1 MPAYLVLNG
10 EVTDPEGYEEYK
22 AGAQAVIAEHGGRY
36 LARGGA
42 VTPVEGDW
50 LPRVVVVEF
59 PSYDAALAFYHSPE
73 YQRLVE
79 IRKRYSTSS
88 VVIVEGLP
96 TPPP

>member
-1 MPAYLVLNG
+1 LPGYLILNG
-10 EVTDPEGYEEYK
+10 EVTDPDGYEEYK
-22 AGAQAVIAEHGGRY
+22 AGAQRVIAEHGGRY

-42 VTPVEGDW
+42 VTAVEGDW

-73 YQRLVE
+73 YQGLAE

-88 VVIVEGLP
+88 VVIVEGLAAP
-96 TPPP
+96 AP